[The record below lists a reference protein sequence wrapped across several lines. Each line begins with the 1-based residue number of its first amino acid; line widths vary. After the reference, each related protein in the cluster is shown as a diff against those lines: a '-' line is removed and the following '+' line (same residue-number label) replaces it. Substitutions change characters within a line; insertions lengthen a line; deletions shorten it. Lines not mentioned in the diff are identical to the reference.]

1 MTYYCACCLSEHES
15 PDFVC
20 TDCEGDPMATMHER
34 PAAGAA
40 AWLADEANSG
50 GGSTP
55 TPVGAATIRDDGAT
69 AIVSYEVVAQ
79 ISHDQMLDL
88 LEETR

>member
-55 TPVGAATIRDDGAT
+55 TPVGAATIRDDGAS

-88 LEETR
+88 LKETR